1 MYIQPWYHVRMAIH
15 HDQLT
20 IITVPEPKVAVS
32 IRLDKAI
39 VDYYRATGRLW
50 QTRINADL
58 AFVIAQRKAARRRK
72 GSK

>member
-1 MYIQPWYHVRMAIH
+1 MAIH
-15 HDQLT
+15 HDQLP